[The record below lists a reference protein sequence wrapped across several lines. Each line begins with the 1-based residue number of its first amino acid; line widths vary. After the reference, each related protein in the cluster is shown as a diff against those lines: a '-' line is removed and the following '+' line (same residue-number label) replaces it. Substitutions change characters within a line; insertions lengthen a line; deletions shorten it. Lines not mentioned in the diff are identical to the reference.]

1 MNKLNTNP
9 QNRNG
14 IVIRGSLFLRNDLIS
29 QTRPRDNA
37 PDNIKN
43 KGTPTLKVDP
53 KKHEMSHFPEGMA
66 AYPGA
71 VMNRVLLNMWIITT
85 AMIANALRASK

>member
-43 KGTPTLKVDP
+43 KGTPTLKVIL
-53 KKHEMSHFPEGMA
+53 K
-66 AYPGA
+66 
-71 VMNRVLLNMWIITT
+71 NM
-85 AMIANALRASK
+85 K